1 MGAVYTLQGEGWWS
15 NWIACDFLFGPYV
28 MDLYL
33 SIYMHTVAFASF
45 RRLRVAFVVIIALLL
60 FFSRKKAL

>member
-33 SIYMHTVAFASF
+33 SIFWGAETSEQESAPSGVNT
-45 RRLRVAFVVIIALLL
+45 
-60 FFSRKKAL
+60 

>member
-15 NWIACDFLFGPYV
+15 GWIARDFLFGPYV

-33 SIYMHTVAFASF
+33 SIICGFTDPAISGIAMLSSKSGTLVGSIHTDV
-45 RRLRVAFVVIIALLL
+45 
-60 FFSRKKAL
+60 

>member
-33 SIYMHTVAFASF
+33 SIYLSTYLAPYSEISL
-45 RRLRVAFVVIIALLL
+45 LRYCAML
-60 FFSRKKAL
+60 FSAYK

>member
-33 SIYMHTVAFASF
+33 SIYSTVQLQFQPQPQGCWDVPHGQAA
-45 RRLRVAFVVIIALLL
+45 
-60 FFSRKKAL
+60 